1 MLDGFVVHLC
11 VSACVCLYTCV
22 CLCLCVLAC
31 VCVYVCLFDL
41 CASAESDSVIVVV
54 SVIVS
59 IVDRQSRRQAVV
71 HLPTRLLQLATLPA
85 LENFYLKVNITHC
98 L

>member
-1 MLDGFVVHLC
+1 MNVLDSFVVHLC
-11 VSACVCLYTCV
+11 VCVSV
-22 CLCLCVLAC
+22 CTPVC